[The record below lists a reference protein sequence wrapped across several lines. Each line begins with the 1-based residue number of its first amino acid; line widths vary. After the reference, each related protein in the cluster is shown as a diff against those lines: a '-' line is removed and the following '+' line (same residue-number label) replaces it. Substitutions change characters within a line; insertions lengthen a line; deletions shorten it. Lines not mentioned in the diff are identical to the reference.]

1 MITNFISML
10 GANNPLPD
18 WVTSFL
24 PVFQYICLALLG
36 VGAVIM
42 ILLVLFQQS
51 NSSGG
56 LNAVSGVTE
65 TYFSQNKGKNREG
78 RLKKATVILAIVMVV
93 LTLLYFISMQIVNPF
108 ASA

>member
-1 MITNFISML
+1 MITNLISLL
-10 GANNPLPD
+10 GANNPLPA

-24 PVFQYICLALLG
+24 PVFQYICLALIGLG
-36 VGAVIM
+36 AIAM
-42 ILLVLFQQS
+42 IILVLFQES

-65 TYFSQNKGKNREG
+65 TYFAQNKGQNKEG
-78 RLKKATVILAIVMVV
+78 RLKKATIILAIVMVV

>member
-78 RLKKATVILAIVMVV
+78 RLRKATVILAIVMVV

>member
-1 MITNFISML
+1 ML

-24 PVFQYICLALLG
+24 PVFQYICLGLIG
-36 VGAVIM
+36 VGAVAM

-78 RLKKATVILAIVMVV
+78 RLRKATIILSIVMVV

-108 ASA
+108 TGA

>member
-1 MITNFISML
+1 ML

>member
-1 MITNFISML
+1 MFTNFISLL

-24 PVFQYICLALLG
+24 PVFQYICLAIIG
-36 VGAVIM
+36 VGAIAM

-78 RLKKATVILAIVMVV
+78 RLRKATIILAIVMVV
-93 LTLLYFISMQIVNPF
+93 LTLLYFGSMQIVNPF
-108 ASA
+108 TGA